1 MRQGRSISEWAAEI
15 ERQASAKKDYVASTD
30 ILAMSNDAA
39 LVIPDTGVFP
49 LNSHAHGQVAE
60 RLDIPKKYYDRMLNG
75 NKALLAENVNTWLHA
90 NPERRMIRTLDG
102 TARAFLSDR
111 YRRLDNIDLAEAVMP
126 EIMGRNDLTVAS
138 CEITERRMYLK
149 VTCNSMELEVKK
161 GDPVRSGFLIS
172 NSEIGSGRLEVSP
185 FLERLVCTNG
195 MVATE
200 FGQRRNHVGRATES
214 EGESYE
220 LYTDQTLK
228 ADDKA
233 FFMKVTDTVKAC
245 LEESKFMMIVKR
257 LQESTGQMITGDPL
271 KAVEVVANRYAFAE
285 GERSSFLKHLISGGD
300 MSAWGLANAVT
311 RMSQDVADYDKA
323 TDYEKL
329 GATIINLPKA
339 QWSEIAEA
347 K

>member
-1 MRQGRSISEWAAEI
+1 MRQGRSISDWAAEI
-15 ERQASAKKDYVASTD
+15 QRQANAKKDYVASTD
-30 ILAMSNDAA
+30 ILAMSHEAA

-49 LNSHAHGQVAE
+49 LNHHAHGQVAE

-75 NKALLAENVNTWLHA
+75 NKALLSENVNAWLHA

-233 FFMKVTDTVKAC
+233 FFMKVTDTVRAC
-245 LEESKFMMIVKR
+245 LDEVKFRLIVGK
-257 LQESTGQMITGDPL
+257 LQDTTKQGITGDPV
-271 KAVEVVANRYAFAE
+271 KAVEVLANRLSFGE
-285 GERSSFLKHLISGGD
+285 TERSSLLRHLISGSD
-300 MSAWGLANAVT
+300 MSAYGLIQAVT
-311 RMSQDVADYDKA
+311 RTSQDVEDYDRA
-323 TDYEKL
+323 TELEREGGKL
-329 GATIINLPKA
+329 LSLPA
-339 QWSEIAEA
+339 SEWKEVLTA
-347 K
+347 